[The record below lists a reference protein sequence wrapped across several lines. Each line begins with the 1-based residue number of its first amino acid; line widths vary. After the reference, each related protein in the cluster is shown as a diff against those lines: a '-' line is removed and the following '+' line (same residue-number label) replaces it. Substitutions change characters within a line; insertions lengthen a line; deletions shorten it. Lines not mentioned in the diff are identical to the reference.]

1 MNDFAI
7 IPALDLKDGAVV
19 HAHGGARAAY
29 RPIETPL
36 GAADDPIALARA
48 LLAVTGS
55 AVLYIAD
62 LDAIEGVGNHFDVCR
77 DLASALPGSELW
89 IDAGFTNVT
98 DCAFWLPL
106 GATLVIGTESLSF
119 AEDWQELRASFG
131 ESLVL
136 SLDYGAAGTRGP
148 RALFAEP
155 AYWPR
160 RIIAMS
166 LDRVGTG
173 NGPEVERLRGV
184 VELAGP
190 RLVYAS
196 GGMRNIGDLERAAE
210 AGAGGALIA
219 TAIHRGAVTQNEIA
233 AFLQRRRS
241 RSDQIRNPAS

>member
-7 IPALDLKDGAVV
+7 IPALDLKGGAVV
-19 HAHGGARAAY
+19 HARGGARAEY

-36 GAADDPIALARA
+36 GAADDPIAVARA

-77 DLASALPGSELW
+77 DLSSALAGSELW

-119 AEDWQELRASFG
+119 AEEWQELRAAFG

-136 SLDYGAAGTRGP
+136 SLDYGAEGQRGP
-148 RALFAEP
+148 STLFAEP
-155 AYWPR
+155 AHWPE

-173 NGPEVERLRGV
+173 NGPDVKRLRGV
-184 VELAGP
+184 VEQAGS
-190 RLVYAS
+190 RSVYAS
-196 GGMRNIGDLERAAE
+196 GGMRNIGDLEAAAE

-219 TAIHRGAVTQNEIA
+219 TALHRGAVSQKEIA
-233 AFLQRRRS
+233 AFERRRRS
-241 RSDQIRNPAS
+241 RSD

>member
-1 MNDFAI
+1 MTRNMSDFAI
-7 IPALDLKDGAVV
+7 IPALDLKGGAVV
-19 HAHGGARAAY
+19 HARGGARAEY

-36 GAADDPIALARA
+36 GAADDPIAVARA

-77 DLASALPGSELW
+77 DLSSALPGSELW

-119 AEDWQELRASFG
+119 ASFAEDWRELRASFG

-136 SLDYGAAGTRGP
+136 SLDYAADGQRGP
-148 RALFAEP
+148 RALFAE
-155 AYWPR
+155 AAHWPE

-166 LDRVGTG
+166 LDRVGTF
-173 NGPEVERLRGV
+173 NGPDVKRLRGV
-184 VELAGP
+184 VEQAGS
-190 RLVYAS
+190 RSVYAS
-196 GGMRNIGDLERAAE
+196 GGMRNIGDLEEAAE

-219 TAIHRGAVTQNEIA
+219 TALHAGAVTQKEIA
-233 AFLQRRRS
+233 AFERRRRS
-241 RSDQIRNPAS
+241 RSD

>member
-7 IPALDLKDGAVV
+7 IPALDLKGGAVV
-19 HAHGGARAAY
+19 HARCGARAEY

-36 GAADDPIALARA
+36 GAADDPVALTRA

-55 AVLYIAD
+55 SVLSIAD
-62 LDAIEGVGNHFDVCR
+62 LAAIEGVGNHFDVCR

-131 ESLVL
+131 GSLVL
-136 SLDYGAAGTRGP
+136 SLDYGAEGRRGP
-148 RALFAEP
+148 STLFAEP
-155 AYWPR
+155 AHWPE

-173 NGPEVERLRGV
+173 HGPDVARLRDV
-184 VELAGP
+184 VEQAGA
-190 RLVYAS
+190 RSVYAS
-196 GGMRNIGDLERAAE
+196 GGMRDIGDLEAAAE

-219 TAIHRGAVTQNEIA
+219 SALHRGAVGQKEIA
-233 AFLQRRRS
+233 AFEGRRRS
-241 RSDQIRNPAS
+241 LSD

>member
-7 IPALDLKDGAVV
+7 IPALDLKGGVVV

-55 AVLYIAD
+55 TILYIAD

-77 DLASALPGSELW
+77 DLASALPHSELW

-119 AEDWQELRASFG
+119 AEDWQELRAAFG

-136 SLDYGAAGTRGP
+136 SLDYGAEGTRGP
-148 RALFAEP
+148 DALFAEP
-155 AYWPR
+155 AYWPE

-173 NGPEVERLRGV
+173 NGPDIERLWGV
-184 VELAGP
+184 VEQAGP
-190 RLVYAS
+190 RSVYAS
-196 GGMRNIGDLERAAE
+196 GGMRSIGDLEEAAE
-210 AGAGGALIA
+210 AGADGALIA
-219 TAIHRGAVTQNEIA
+219 TVLHRGAVTQKEIA